1 MKQSWTKK
9 MSADGL
15 RSMHDLLS
23 LFLLTQSRVTNIP
36 VFLLSHMQ
44 YLGLRALDLPALE
57 ITFTCLLQQHTL
69 YFALGGSNAISSI
82 DLSSA
87 YNGVSG
93 YNVVAV
99 GVLTFV
105 SNWAGPIW
113 WTSASML
120 LLYRARYEGRA
131 EALKQ
136 HASILTLF
144 VSVSTLFVMVA
155 CTLLRAH
162 LFVWTVFSPKY
173 LYSMAWGVGQHLC
186 VDTGLGTLAYL
197 AETRHPKRHKHS

>member
-1 MKQSWTKK
+1 MKPPSTKE

-15 RSMHDLLS
+15 HSMHDLLS
-23 LFLLTQSRVTNIP
+23 LFLLTQSRITNIP
-36 VFLLSHMQ
+36 VFLLSQIQ
-44 YLGLRALDLPALE
+44 YLSLGALDLPALE
-57 ITFTCLLQQHTL
+57 TTFTCLLQQHML

-93 YNVVAV
+93 YSVVAV

-120 LLYRARYEGRA
+120 LLYREGYESRA

-136 HASILTLF
+136 HLSVLTLF
-144 VSVSTLFVMVA
+144 VSVSTLSVMAA

-173 LYSMAWGVGQHLC
+173 LYSMAWGMGQHLC
-186 VDTGLGTLAYL
+186 VDIGFGILAYL
-197 AETRHPKRHKHS
+197 AESRNRRRRRKP